1 MYWATTIVETGAT
14 LRLTQNLPQITAS
27 ASLHTSVTRTCA
39 SIGPNDFEYFTT
51 AFLVGAGMEIS
62 TVAELLLT
70 KGVFFGGQGIPDSW
84 GVKMFSWDV
93 PLAPTLGV
101 NTSTC
106 FVLSDDGTLK
116 TNSSVNAMSG
126 LDAELKLKPEKLLD
140 QPAPSQSLSGIPA
153 LTGTMY
159 PAASA
164 IPTWNMSGIE
174 SYYSANGQL
183 PTNVN

>member
-1 MYWATTIVETGAT
+1 
-14 LRLTQNLPQITAS
+14 
-27 ASLHTSVTRTCA
+27 
-39 SIGPNDFEYFTT
+39 
-51 AFLVGAGMEIS
+51 
-62 TVAELLLT
+62 
-70 KGVFFGGQGIPDSW
+70 
-84 GVKMFSWDV
+84 MFSWDV

-116 TNSSVNAMSG
+116 TNSSANATSG
-126 LDAELKLKPEKLLD
+126 LDAALKLKLEKLLD

-174 SYYSANGQL
+174 SYYSANGKL
-183 PTNVN
+183 PTNVNYGQMVAATSVPSGIQKAVQSAAAKESSAVGVSGSIEGVWAWVGVIVGVGMVLV